1 MTVNSNL
8 IPTNGLDRLEVLKD
22 GASAIYG
29 ADAVAGV
36 INNVLQTDYEGLR
49 VSAKVSG
56 YDHFAANDT
65 DLKIKYGTFLN
76 EGRTNIN
83 FSLSHRD
90 REKIDLTEDEKWAN
104 ADYRRFIPEDSPW
117 AGDSSFNNRYTYGMP
132 QIDFSG
138 KYGWTDSAGESQL
151 FPTGSAECSNS
162 GAIDTGM
169 GSCLVPDTTY
179 YYSPSEAGRQY
190 RGDMDR
196 TNLFIFINHEMKMV
210 MEMFAEIGRYESN
223 SLKKDNNGSF
233 TAGIINIPADYYWF
247 SQLPESSGISSNT
260 KSVRID
266 GWRPVT
272 MGRTTRV
279 NKEDYRY
286 LLGLRG
292 VTESNWSW
300 ESAILY
306 SRAKANDVT
315 SGRVSFPKFEA
326 SLNDPSNGAFN
337 IFDPNPE
344 TNNSAAILSDVY
356 RKDTSSLAS
365 YDFKISNPAV
375 YELPAGSM
383 LEC

>member
-1 MTVNSNL
+1 MHFH
-8 IPTNGLDRLEVLKD
+8 RLEVLKD

-151 FPTGSAECSNS
+151 FPTGSAEC
-162 GAIDTGM
+162 
-169 GSCLVPDTTY
+169 
-179 YYSPSEAGRQY
+179 
-190 RGDMDR
+190 
-196 TNLFIFINHEMKMV
+196 F
-210 MEMFAEIGRYESN
+210 
-223 SLKKDNNGSF
+223 
-233 TAGIINIPADYYWF
+233 
-247 SQLPESSGISSNT
+247 
-260 KSVRID
+260 
-266 GWRPVT
+266 
-272 MGRTTRV
+272 
-279 NKEDYRY
+279 
-286 LLGLRG
+286 
-292 VTESNWSW
+292 
-300 ESAILY
+300 
-306 SRAKANDVT
+306 
-315 SGRVSFPKFEA
+315 
-326 SLNDPSNGAFN
+326 
-337 IFDPNPE
+337 
-344 TNNSAAILSDVY
+344 
-356 RKDTSSLAS
+356 
-365 YDFKISNPAV
+365 
-375 YELPAGSM
+375 
-383 LEC
+383 